1 MREQLDPPD
10 LTVANRP
17 IGNAVETLAGLPRC
31 PLCFSFSPA
40 ARPATRRLNREAGKP
55 LAGVK
60 LRLVVVDDPAIA
72 TAIRGL
78 RDEWNAQ
85 TGAEVEVIETTRR
98 TADAAT
104 LPGDAMICPAYLL
117 GPLAEAKRLAPV
129 PRGITRDP
137 QGPWSQTF
145 ELLRNQEAV
154 WGNEVYGVPLG
165 SPVFCCYYRADL
177 LEKLHR
183 KPPQTWKEYEEAGP
197 AAPRGRPESSGSSPA
212 G

>member
-1 MREQLDPPD
+1 
-10 LTVANRP
+10 
-17 IGNAVETLAGLPRC
+17 
-31 PLCFSFSPA
+31 
-40 ARPATRRLNREAGKP
+40 
-55 LAGVK
+55 
-60 LRLVVVDDPAIA
+60 
-72 TAIRGL
+72 
-78 RDEWNAQ
+78 
-85 TGAEVEVIETTRR
+85 
-98 TADAAT
+98 
-104 LPGDAMICPAYLL
+104 MICPAYLL

-129 PRGITRDP
+129 PRSIARDP

-183 KPPQTWKEYEEAGP
+183 KPPQTWKEYEELARLLREEGTK
-197 AAPRGRPESSGSSPA
+197 SGE